1 MILKSK
7 SWIDARRAASG
18 DVERQLSNIF
28 EDNNKFYN
36 DYNRI
41 TRKVYL
47 KAILNMIIDIC
58 ENKIHNKL
66 IYIQD
71 ILFFINK
78 LLENKQIAPNP
89 QITKKNEFTK
99 NLDNL
104 LKILIK
110 ILFDLSYGTDI
121 SNSIKRLKTF
131 RDCIKSIKQ
140 DTPNEVIC

>member
-1 MILKSK
+1 MLLS
-7 SWIDARRAASG
+7 
-18 DVERQLSNIF
+18 SNIF
-28 EDNNKFYN
+28 DNCLSTSP
-36 DYNRI
+36 DAA
-41 TRKVYL
+41 L
-47 KAILNMIIDIC
+47 LAS
-58 ENKIHNKL
+58 IHDL
-66 IYIQD
+66 
-71 ILFFINK
+71 
-78 LLENKQIAPNP
+78 LLESCPSRVFISPNP